1 MNSAEFS
8 KLCKEL
14 YALSETVEFE
24 ISSTFV
30 KFAVEGEIGSGSIK
44 IQTSAGDEGA
54 MECKPEDT
62 VKLSFALRYLNLFN
76 KAYSLSQQVKL
87 CMAAE
92 TPLVVEYEVE

>member
-24 ISSTFV
+24 ISTTFV

-44 IQTSAGDEGA
+44 I
-54 MECKPEDT
+54 
-62 VKLSFALRYLNLFN
+62 
-76 KAYSLSQQVKL
+76 
-87 CMAAE
+87 
-92 TPLVVEYEVE
+92 

>member
-44 IQTSAGDEGA
+44 IQTAAGDEAGV
-54 MECKPEDT
+54 ECKPEDT

-76 KAYSLSQQVKL
+76 KAYSLSN
-87 CMAAE
+87 
-92 TPLVVEYEVE
+92 